1 MAYIF
6 INKSMRRAVIKMI
19 KNPFANHDLSRT
31 GQNLGQRYA
40 RQDGSRD
47 TRTHPI
53 ESRPDE
59 EPHIRRYANLA

>member
-19 KNPFANHDLSRT
+19 KNPLARHDLST
-31 GQNLGQRYA
+31 TVQNLGQRYS

-59 EPHIRRYANLA
+59 ELHM